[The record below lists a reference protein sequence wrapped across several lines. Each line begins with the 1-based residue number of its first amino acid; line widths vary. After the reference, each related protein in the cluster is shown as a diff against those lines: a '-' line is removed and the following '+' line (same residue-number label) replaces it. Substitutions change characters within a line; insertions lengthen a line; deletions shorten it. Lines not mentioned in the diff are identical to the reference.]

1 MALSGAG
8 GYVRHGANRTE
19 DNYGHLKVE
28 MAGARIRLDVTALG
42 MAGSPTPCQQ
52 PTLEI
57 TLSKGH
63 TSNSLFRRRLRRGCR
78 FQDVCPFVVMCSS
91 PFMTPQHRDNRKC
104 SRSRSLFPTVGPKDL
119 CTFLVAF
126 DRFNLFRLLDRPCHV
141 RFTNL
146 LDTAI
151 RG

>member
-8 GYVRHGANRTE
+8 GYVRRGANRTE

-52 PTLEI
+52 LTLEI
-57 TLSKGH
+57 TLSKGR

-78 FQDVCPFVVMCSS
+78 FQDVCPFGVMCSS
-91 PFMTPQHRDNRKC
+91 PFTTPQHRDNRKC
-104 SRSRSLFPTVGPKDL
+104 SRAFIAFLRWGRGFMYVPRWLRS
-119 CTFLVAF
+119 F
-126 DRFNLFRLLDRPCHV
+126 DLFRLLVRPCHAH
-141 RFTNL
+141 FNDL
-146 LDTAI
+146 FDTTI